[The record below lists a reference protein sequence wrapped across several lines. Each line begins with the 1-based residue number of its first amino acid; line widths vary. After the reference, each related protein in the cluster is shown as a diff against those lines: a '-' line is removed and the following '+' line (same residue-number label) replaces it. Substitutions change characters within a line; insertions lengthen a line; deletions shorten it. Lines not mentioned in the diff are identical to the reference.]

1 MIKKEKAFVEIDA
14 YITGSNDV
22 GMFVIEG
29 KIAEDCSVERAES
42 LIWNE
47 LEQLQKEL
55 ISAKELQKIKNKM
68 LTYMAFSESSL
79 MNRTVALAHFE
90 LLGDANQINQEID
103 AYEKVSAEA
112 IQTFANAYLIKSRSN
127 TLYYLK
133 QQ

>member
-1 MIKKEKAFVEIDA
+1 
-14 YITGSNDV
+14 
-22 GMFVIEG
+22 
-29 KIAEDCSVERAES
+29 
-42 LIWNE
+42 
-47 LEQLQKEL
+47 
-55 ISAKELQKIKNKM
+55 
-68 LTYMAFSESSL
+68 MAFSESSL